1 MDPGGASSVSWSP
14 SSRTGGL
21 QTPRRGRAPCDPP
34 IQTKVE
40 RRPPLLPVG
49 GIAGHEGQTGEENGQ
64 TVGLTVSSWVSPLQ
78 APRRP
83 ISHTFP
89 PPLQAATSEAPQGV
103 TYAQLNH
110 SPSEGGRPHPPAPQ
124 QGSPQQTPVSTL
136 LLLFTSP
143 EGPRPRAPGTRSQG
157 PQEARE
163 QPSVETT

>member
-1 MDPGGASSVSWSP
+1 MDPGGASSVSRSP

-64 TVGLTVSSWVSPLQ
+64 AVGLTVSRWVPPLQ

-110 SPSEGGRPHPPAPQ
+110 STIRRGTAAPPGPPAGEPPADPSEYAALAVH
-124 QGSPQQTPVSTL
+124 
-136 LLLFTSP
+136 
-143 EGPRPRAPGTRSQG
+143 
-157 PQEARE
+157 
-163 QPSVETT
+163 